1 MAEPFLTADQ
11 VAERWRPLTPAE
23 TQAVGDILTACAT
36 AIRDAFTEAGYPEFP
51 VDREDAARVVTLDV
65 VKVHFTTGPYAGH
78 STYTRVEGPRTKA
91 GTFAGAAGRVDLTD
105 WHRQLLG
112 LPIHAMPRGNFP
124 RGDY

>member
-23 TQAVGDILTACAT
+23 TQAVGDIRTPSAT
-36 AIRDAFTEAGYPEFP
+36 ALPEPLTEAGSPAFP